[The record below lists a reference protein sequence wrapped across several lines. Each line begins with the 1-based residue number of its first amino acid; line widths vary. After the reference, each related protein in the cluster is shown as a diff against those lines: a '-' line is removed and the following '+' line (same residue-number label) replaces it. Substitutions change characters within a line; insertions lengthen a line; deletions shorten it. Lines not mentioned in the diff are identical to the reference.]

1 MLARQSFAWD
11 DVGPVRLRSPGPV
24 MVPGQAYSYRPVFTG
39 GMAPYSIAF
48 IGTPPAGLSTDG
60 RVISGTPAIATA
72 YPIRVTD
79 RRGRQQVLVVH
90 PQSRSGAPRLW
101 IVPGTGQSNHAGAT
115 SNSAGVNDPAGP
127 LTRYPPRGGQ
137 VLMFVGGT
145 TPLDANPSA
154 VSKGLTIAPARFAS
168 VVDAREDANPFVQR
182 ETWNTQAA
190 RVFAASLPETDKVLV
205 VSTALGSCAF
215 PDLVEAFSGSRATFS
230 GSISGTTMTV
240 SSVTVDAGIG
250 LTNEL
255 LINHP
260 SILPGTRITAVP
272 DEEGNVGVYQVSPA
286 QEVPSFVGATT
297 SDPPP
302 KPWSNLVTLVT
313 AAVEYA
319 LANGLE
325 PIIPAFLFNQG
336 EAEQDAAAPAN
347 RTVQLNTLGAKVV
360 NDLASLTG
368 QSFPILIIHPVPG
381 NVRDDINHVP
391 PENVRN
397 NTPDA
402 SLMHTVSPAS
412 LAAEVHP
419 RRNNPLFATF
429 AQYDQEADAAPR
441 VHYLAAGHRRMGM
454 KAGNLIREHVA
465 GRSTIHPYM
474 ARCTGN
480 LGSTTRVVT
489 LSEDCVIDTS
499 EITDPGQRGVRYYDS
514 TGELTVSN
522 VAVSGTTLT
531 LTLATAPNGQ
541 SERVEV
547 ACSNALITG
556 SYSGATWPFTRPPV
570 YIGPLAGQRS
580 QLRAVRPLGYHEDSG
595 APLHRYLPHQRLQS
609 LIGSSSATV
618 RGVFTDLGVTPTLV
632 IDASDSASYS
642 GTGQTITDRSP
653 AATAWQLGIN
663 ATADA
668 TDAGFVAA
676 SGSTPAYF
684 SFDGADSITPAGS
697 ATFADDWHRAGAAF
711 TVFAA
716 FFLPPAY
723 PDGFVQYLL
732 STSADATAGIGVQIR
747 INTGGRWGITV
758 RNGTGLVLNLN
769 ASDVLSPGWHV
780 CGMGINAGTQQGWFM
795 TTPGMSTGQ
804 VQSLTPSYASPSAA
818 AKSNAAS
825 PFIGKSAVTADTNS
839 QRFISGGRINAIAA
853 CGYQTAEK
861 MRPLYTHLAARCGGL
876 PIDLSGNV

>member
-24 MVPGQAYSYRPVFTG
+24 MVPGQAYSYRPVFMG

-137 VLMFVGGT
+137 VLCFVGGT

-154 VSKGLTIAPARFAS
+154 VSKGLTIGPARFAS
-168 VVDAREDANPFVQR
+168 VVDAREDINPFVQR

-230 GSISGTTMTV
+230 GSITGTTMTV

-480 LGSTTRVVT
+480 LGSTTRIVT

-531 LTLATAPNGQ
+531 LTLATAPSGQ

-556 SYSGATWPFTRPPV
+556 SYSGTTWPFTRPPV

-580 QLRAVRPLGYHEDSG
+580 QLRAVRPMGFHEDTG
-595 APLHRYLPHQRLQS
+595 APLHRYLPHQRLQA

-642 GTGQTITDRSP
+642 GSGQTITDRSP
-653 AATAWQLGIN
+653 AANAWQRGIN
-663 ATADA
+663 GSADA
-668 TDAGFVAA
+668 TDPSFVAA
-676 SGSTPAYF
+676 A
-684 SFDGADSITPAGS
+684 GADPAHFLFNGFASITPSGTP
-697 ATFADDWHRAGAAF
+697 TFADDWHKAGAAF

-716 FFLPPAY
+716 FFLPSVPPYSPSQA
-723 PDGFVQYLL
+723 QYLL
-732 STSADATAGIGVQIR
+732 STCADATAGIGIQIR
-747 INTGGRWGITV
+747 VSNAGRWGVTV

-769 ASDVLSPGWHV
+769 SSDVLPAGWNV
-780 CGMGINAGTQQGWFM
+780 CAVGINAAAGQGWFM
-795 TTPGMSTGQ
+795 TTPGMGTGQ

-818 AKSNAAS
+818 AKANG

-853 CGYQTAEK
+853 CGYQTAER